1 MAENIEFELV
11 TPSALVMSEAAE
23 MVVIPG
29 AEGDLG
35 ILPNHSPLIATLR
48 PGILDIYEGGKSMQR
63 IFVSGGVCEVQPE
76 GCTILADEV
85 LTENEITRASAE
97 KRLVKAKKAL
107 EDTIAHAENFR
118 EVKDAQKRLAIAKEL
133 MSIAEKVGKGS

>member
-35 ILPNHSPLIATLR
+35 FLKVRCLNNSERPPLVDIEWLAPPINFFLFFLFFFIFFLILEFIKKVDNISSNISLSKKYPFFF
-48 PGILDIYEGGKSMQR
+48 ILFGLCSSNIDFFHDI
-63 IFVSGGVCEVQPE
+63 
-76 GCTILADEV
+76 
-85 LTENEITRASAE
+85 
-97 KRLVKAKKAL
+97 
-107 EDTIAHAENFR
+107 
-118 EVKDAQKRLAIAKEL
+118 
-133 MSIAEKVGKGS
+133 